1 MAEALLAQEHHDY
14 LMQIREME
22 LLQLDELH
30 HGPIVREMSGVG
42 VSDSYN
48 QVDTGINIGG
58 ETGSDGRSDN
68 ESADTSAVA
77 MKTADGSNSAQ
88 QKVFSFANITQV
100 RLLCLC
106 FTQYI
111 IDSKQ
116 VLLINFYGR
125 WVVIFPL
132 WLPAVPAKSP
142 PKVFR
147 PMHGASLSCKARIPP
162 TTVPLL

>member
-30 HGPIVREMSGVG
+30 HGPTVREMSGVG

-48 QVDTGINIGG
+48 QVDTGITIGG
-58 ETGSDGRSDN
+58 ETDNDGRSDN
-68 ESADTSAVA
+68 ESADASAVV

-100 RLLCLC
+100 RRSCL
-106 FTQYI
+106 
-111 IDSKQ
+111 
-116 VLLINFYGR
+116 
-125 WVVIFPL
+125 
-132 WLPAVPAKSP
+132 
-142 PKVFR
+142 
-147 PMHGASLSCKARIPP
+147 
-162 TTVPLL
+162 